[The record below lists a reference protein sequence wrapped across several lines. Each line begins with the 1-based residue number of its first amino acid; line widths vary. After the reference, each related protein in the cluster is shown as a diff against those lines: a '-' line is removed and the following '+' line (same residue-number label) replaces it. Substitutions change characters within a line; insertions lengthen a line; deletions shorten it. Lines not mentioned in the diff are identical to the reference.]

1 MVFVLAILS
10 GLAYWDA
17 PVASSWRSWHLADIG
32 SVLSTRRRRST
43 DHRSRLRAPPPVLQ
57 ARASD
62 QALFPPV
69 PRDLGT
75 DRASILIFTPRPGS
89 IATGGSTKLCY
100 AVSGAVQVQ
109 VEPGIGDVNATSR
122 LTCLRVAPVRTTTYE
137 LTAHGRD
144 GQPVRQQ
151 LVIVVP

>member
-1 MVFVLAILS
+1 M
-10 GLAYWDA
+10 
-17 PVASSWRSWHLADIG
+17 
-32 SVLSTRRRRST
+32 
-43 DHRSRLRAPPPVLQ
+43 
-57 ARASD
+57 
-62 QALFPPV
+62 
-69 PRDLGT
+69 
-75 DRASILIFTPRPGS
+75 
-89 IATGGSTKLCY
+89 GGATKLCY

-151 LVIVVP
+151 LVIVVPKSGHGDQ